1 MARKKRREKSPTSA
15 SANVGLGSLGD
26 LLGAHGFASSEPAPV
41 PSQAGTPAAA
51 KPGRVV
57 VRKEKKVRKG
67 KTVTTLTGHGL
78 EPSHLAEL
86 GQRLRK
92 SLGCGSG
99 IEDQALVLQGDQR
112 AAVSTLLT
120 GEGWKVKKG

>member
-57 VRKEKKVRKG
+57 VRKG